1 MNEGPSKDR
10 RQEAAREIRATLV
23 ELLRVARFGG
33 LNESAQHLENAIA
46 EADRAIAGGQA
57 SPESNNN
64 SSCQQ
69 SDK

>member
-10 RQEAAREIRATLV
+10 QEAARQIRATLV

-33 LNESAQHLENAIA
+33 LTDAAQHLENAIA
-46 EADRAIAGGQA
+46 EADRAIAGEQS
-57 SPESNNN
+57 SPEPSG

-69 SDK
+69 PDE